1 MMKREYNYT
10 FLDSHHIYFVSK
22 PSHKKWFYISHDGL
36 SVVKYISII
45 AARRNVQLIARSF
58 IIHAICYCSISP
70 TRYFPLPISNGMVW
84 QLGLDRASNNTIHY
98 KNSCLMINIDVL
110 SWRNIRK
117 FIF

>member
-45 AARRNVQLIARSF
+45 AARRNVQLIA
-58 IIHAICYCSISP
+58 A
-70 TRYFPLPISNGMVW
+70 L
-84 QLGLDRASNNTIHY
+84 L
-98 KNSCLMINIDVL
+98 
-110 SWRNIRK
+110 
-117 FIF
+117 

>member
-45 AARRNVQLIARSF
+45 AARRNVQLIAALLQYGWES
-58 IIHAICYCSISP
+58 CCDTYISP
-70 TRYFPLPISNGMVW
+70 
-84 QLGLDRASNNTIHY
+84 
-98 KNSCLMINIDVL
+98 NIDG
-110 SWRNIRK
+110 
-117 FIF
+117 F